1 MTGQDAIGR
10 QLSAAGGLSY
20 EDVETGD
27 WFETPGRTV
36 SVEMIDAFAALTG
49 DRFEIHIDEAAA
61 RRHGFTGRVAHG
73 LLVLSLVD
81 GLKNQAEARFRAIAS
96 LGWDFR
102 FERPVLAGDTI
113 RARISVAGKRV
124 TSKVDR
130 GILTLRFAV
139 ANQKGEI
146 VQSGENRLMVYR
158 R

>member
-1 MTGQDAIGR
+1 MTARDGR
-10 QLSAAGGLSY
+10 QLCEAAELSY
-20 EDVETGD
+20 EDVEAGD
-27 WFETPGRTV
+27 WFETSGRAV

-49 DRFEIHIDEAAA
+49 DRFEIHMDEIAA

-113 RARISVAGKRV
+113 RARIAVAGKRI
-124 TSKVDR
+124 TSKADR

>member
-1 MTGQDAIGR
+1 MTGQGGR
-10 QLSAAGGLSY
+10 NLGGAAELSY
-20 EDVETGD
+20 EDVEAGD
-27 WFETPGRTV
+27 WFETSGCVV

-49 DRFEIHIDEAAA
+49 DRFEIHMDEAAA

-113 RARISVAGKRV
+113 RARIAVAGKRV
-124 TSKVDR
+124 TSKPDR

-146 VQSGENRLMVYR
+146 VQ
-158 R
+158 

>member
-1 MTGQDAIGR
+1 MTTKGGR
-10 QLSAAGGLSY
+10 NLGEATERSY

-27 WFETPGRTV
+27 WFETSGCVV
-36 SVEMIDAFAALTG
+36 SVEMIDAFTALTG
-49 DRFEIHIDEAAA
+49 DRFEIHMDEAAA
-61 RRHGFTGRVAHG
+61 HRHGFTGRVAHG

-113 RARISVAGKRV
+113 RAHIVVADRRI
-124 TSKVDR
+124 TSKPDR

-139 ANQKGEI
+139 SNQKAEI

>member
-1 MTGQDAIGR
+1 MTARDGR
-10 QLSAAGGLSY
+10 QLCGAAELSY
-20 EDVETGD
+20 EDVEAGD
-27 WFETPGRTV
+27 WFETSGRAV

-49 DRFEIHIDEAAA
+49 DRFEIHMDEAAA

-113 RARISVAGKRV
+113 RARIAVAGKRI
-124 TSKVDR
+124 TSKADR

>member
-1 MTGQDAIGR
+1 MTGEGGR
-10 QLSAAGGLSY
+10 NLGGAAELSY
-20 EDVETGD
+20 EDVEAGD
-27 WFETPGRTV
+27 WFETSGCVV

-49 DRFEIHIDEAAA
+49 DRFEIHMDEAAA

-102 FERPVLAGDTI
+102 FERPMLAGDTI
-113 RARISVAGKRV
+113 RARIAVAGKRV
-124 TSKVDR
+124 TSKADR
-130 GILTLRFAV
+130 GILALRFAV